1 MLFPIRPAYYCT
13 VQQAI
18 SLLFLWRLNLT
29 FVVLER
35 PWKVRY
41 STDYEELEP
50 LPVQGLVAGG

>member
-1 MLFPIRPAYYCT
+1 MLFPIWPAYCT
-13 VQQAI
+13 ASDI

-29 FVVLER
+29 FAVLER

-41 STDYEELEP
+41 STDYEELEL